1 MVTREPDVTRLL
13 DRLEKDGLVGR
24 VRSDTDRRVVRISIT
39 KAGRSL
45 LAELDEPM
53 RQIHRDSLGHLTRAE
68 IREMNRLLVKA
79 RQPFLE
85 GDDDD

>member
-39 KAGRSL
+39 TAGRSL
-45 LAELDEPM
+45 LVELDEPM
-53 RQIHRDSLGHLTRAE
+53 RQIHRNSLGHLTRAE